1 MKANE
6 LIVEI
11 VSKNSKEWCDQNIIP
26 KVFSS
31 KENQNYIKKQNL
43 LDIIEKTA
51 PHVSEKSLKE
61 TYQSTLMS
69 CISDK
74 VPNVRV
80 KSIQVLKANSKLIN
94 PAIEKFVDKL
104 KEDKDHEVRDL
115 AKKLRA

>member
-1 MKANE
+1 MFINLTEDKIDAVRLRANE

-11 VSKNSKEWCDQNIIP
+11 VSKNPKEWCDQNVIP

-51 PHVSEKSLKE
+51 PHVSDKSLKE
-61 TYQSTLMS
+61 TYQSTLLT
-69 CISDK
+69 CITDK

-80 KSIQVLKANSKLIN
+80 KSIQVMKSHSKLVN
-94 PAIEKFVDKL
+94 PTLEKYV
-104 KEDKDHEVRDL
+104 
-115 AKKLRA
+115 